1 MNPATLTLM
10 QTITSVAS
18 LLLSAWAHYRLN
30 QSQPTPPATPPAPL
44 PAPAP
49 HLGDGHILAA
59 LLQALS
65 ARPTLPTPP
74 ASSPASSDLLTQW
87 LALLSALQPAAPPPT
102 PPTSK
107 PLA

>member
-30 QSQPTPPATPPAPL
+30 QSPPTTPAPPPALP

-74 ASSPASSDLLTQW
+74 ASPPASSDLLTQL
-87 LALLSALQPAAPPPT
+87 LALLSTLQPSPTPPPT
-102 PPTSK
+102 VKST
-107 PLA
+107 